1 MNKVSTT
8 TRSKRQ
14 YLAREFF
21 RAFADAWRQNAT
33 PEKMK
38 KYETDVHAAPKLR
51 VNGNVCLTDAWY
63 RVFGITEGHMYLA
76 PDERIQIW

>member
-1 MNKVSTT
+1 M
-8 TRSKRQ
+8 RH
-14 YLAREFF
+14 
-21 RAFADAWRQNAT
+21 AT

-38 KYETDVHAAPKLR
+38 KYEKDVHAAPKLR